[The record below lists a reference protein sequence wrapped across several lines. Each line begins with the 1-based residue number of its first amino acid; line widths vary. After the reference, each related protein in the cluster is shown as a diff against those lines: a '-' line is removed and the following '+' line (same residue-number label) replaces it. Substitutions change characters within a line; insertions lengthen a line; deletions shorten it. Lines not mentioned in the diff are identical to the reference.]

1 MNYVVVGC
9 GNIGSELAHNLFLKG
24 HTVSVIDRSPSA
36 FSNLPI
42 DFKGRTVE
50 GEGLEKEV
58 LHRAGIEHADGLVAV
73 TSSDAVNAVVAHVAQ
88 VVYDI
93 ENVAV
98 RNYDPSRRP
107 VLEAF
112 GLQLVDS
119 SSWGAQRLEEI
130 LYHANMHTVFSAGN
144 GEVEVYEF
152 TVPAAGEGRPLEDFL
167 PAENCVPVSVTRA
180 GRASLPTMDTVVREG
195 DVVNLSATLE
205 GIRAVCQKLNEVQE
219 GTTCLF

>member
-9 GNIGSELAHNLFLKG
+9 GNMGAELAANLFKKG
-24 HTVSVIDRSPSA
+24 NRVSVIDRSPSA
-36 FSNLPI
+36 FNNLPV
-42 DFKGRTVE
+42 DFRGRTIE

-58 LHRAGIEHADGLVAV
+58 LHRAGIEQADGLVAV
-73 TSSDAVNAVVAHVAQ
+73 TSSDAVNAVVAHVAR

-98 RNYDPSRRP
+98 RNYDPSQRP

-112 GLQLVDS
+112 GLQLVNS

-152 TVPAAGEGRPLEDFL
+152 AVTAAGEGRSLEDFL
-167 PAENCVPVSVTRA
+167 PAENCVPVSLTRS
-180 GRASLPTMDTVVREG
+180 GRAVLPTLETVVQNG
-195 DVVNLSATLE
+195 DVVALSATME

-219 GTTCLF
+219 GTACLF

>member
-9 GNIGSELAHNLFLKG
+9 GNMGAELACNLFMKG
-24 HTVSVIDRSPSA
+24 HKVSVIDRSPSA
-36 FSNLPI
+36 FSNLPV

-58 LHRAGIEHADGLVAV
+58 LHRAGIEQADGLVAV
-73 TSSDAVNAVVAHVAQ
+73 TSSDAVNAVVAHVAR

-98 RNYDPSRRP
+98 RNYDPRQRP

-112 GLQLVDS
+112 GLQLVNS
-119 SSWGAQRLEEI
+119 SGWGAQRLEEI
-130 LYHANMHTVFSAGN
+130 LYHVNMHTVFSAGN

-152 TVPAAGEGRPLEDFL
+152 TVSAAGDGRPLKDFL
-167 PAENCVPVSVTRA
+167 PVENCVPVSVTRA
-180 GRASLPTMDTVVREG
+180 GRASLPTLDTVVQEG

-219 GTTCLF
+219 GTVCLF

>member
-24 HTVSVIDRSPSA
+24 HKVSVIDRSQSA
-36 FSNLPI
+36 FNNLPI
-42 DFKGRTVE
+42 DFQGRTVE

-73 TSSDAVNAVVAHVAQ
+73 TSSDAVNAVVAHLAR

-98 RNYDPSRRP
+98 RNYDPSQRP

-112 GLQLVDS
+112 GLQLVNP

-152 TVPAAGEGRPLEDFL
+152 TVSQSGDGRPLEDFL
-167 PAENCVPVSVTRA
+167 PAENCVPVSLTRA
-180 GRASLPTMDTVVREG
+180 GRAVLPTLETVVQSG

-205 GIRAVCQKLNEVQE
+205 GIRSVCQKLAEIQE
-219 GTTCLF
+219 GTACLF